1 MNDSYQD
8 LARFLKALSDPKRL
22 AIVDMLSCG
31 ERCACD
37 LLDYFSV
44 TQPTLSHDMK
54 VLLAC
59 GICTSR
65 KSGKNTYYALCGDT
79 LEKFEGV
86 LHHILSP
93 KKDCICFLQKK
104 GKCACES

>member
-65 KSGKNTYYALCGDT
+65 KSGKIPIMPCVVTPLKSSKGFSIISC
-79 LEKFEGV
+79 
-86 LHHILSP
+86 HP
-93 KKDCICFLQKK
+93 KRLYLLLQKK
-104 GKCACES
+104 GKCTCES

>member
-8 LARFLKALSDPKRL
+8 LARFLKA
-22 AIVDMLSCG
+22 LSCG

-104 GKCACES
+104 GKCTCES

>member
-44 TQPTLSHDMK
+44 TQPTLSHDM
-54 VLLAC
+54 VILTSIFFLLTVCFSAN
-59 GICTSR
+59 R
-65 KSGKNTYYALCGDT
+65 K
-79 LEKFEGV
+79 
-86 LHHILSP
+86 
-93 KKDCICFLQKK
+93 
-104 GKCACES
+104 